1 MTNTHKRILLVD
13 DETRIRTLLRKYLE
27 KEGYVVEEADSGE
40 QAILNC
46 CMTGGNY
53 DLMVLDWLLPDIS
66 GIEICKHVK
75 LNHQEV
81 PILMLS
87 GRAEEKDRIEGF
99 KAGVD
104 DYVVKPF
111 SPREVVLRIQSIL
124 ARTQEAYNFDCSTD
138 SGSQILIAE
147 IVIQP
152 SARRVLVQRNEIHLT
167 PKEYDLLYFLVTNQE
182 TAFSRRICLRKY
194 GRQPTRRYMTSV
206 PWITIS
212 NDYAKSCFTVTRKG
226 MNSFRRSGDKAISSA
241 ALSILRYAQ
250 ECPPKQDCCMID
262 KTTC

>member
-182 TAFSRRICLRKY
+182 TAFSREDLLKEVWKTTHKEIYDQRTVDNHIKRLRKKLFY
-194 GRQPTRRYMTSV
+194 RY
-206 PWITIS
+206 P
-212 NDYAKSCFTVTRKG
+212 KG
-226 MNSFRRSGDKAISSA
+226 DEFIQTLWGQGYIFRS
-241 ALSILRYAQ
+241 
-250 ECPPKQDCCMID
+250 P
-262 KTTC
+262 

>member
-27 KEGYVVEEADSGE
+27 KEGYVVDEADSGE

-46 CMTGGNY
+46 CMTGGKY

-75 LNHQEV
+75 LNHQEI

-87 GRAEEKDRIEGF
+87 GRSEEKDLLEGF

-124 ARTQEAYNFDCSTD
+124 ARAQEAYPFDKTV

-182 TAFSRRICLRKY
+182 TAFSREALLKEVWKSSYQEIYDRRTVDNHIKRLRKKLFY
-194 GRQPTRRYMTSV
+194 RY
-206 PWITIS
+206 PKGDEYIQTIWGQG
-212 NDYAKSCFTVTRKG
+212 YI
-226 MNSFRRSGDKAISSA
+226 FRS
-241 ALSILRYAQ
+241 
-250 ECPPKQDCCMID
+250 P
-262 KTTC
+262 